1 MDNQA
6 PVTDGQ
12 TGSEPVASTLF
23 DLGEPLPTPKP
34 AAGGSPRLRYA
45 NRQQVEMRTCAL
57 DALLPEDHPARTV
70 WAFVEGLDL
79 TDLLGKIKAVGG
91 GAGASATDPRILL
104 ALWLYATL
112 RGVGSARELDRRC
125 RDG

>member
-6 PVTDGQ
+6 PVTDGLA
-12 TGSEPVASTLF
+12 GCEPVASMLF
-23 DLGEPLPTPKP
+23 DLGEPLTETGP
-34 AAGGSPRLRYA
+34 ATSGAPRLRYA

-57 DALLPEDHPARTV
+57 DALLAEDHPARAV

-79 TDLLGKIKAVGG
+79 SDLLGKIKAVAGK
-91 GAGASATDPRILL
+91 AGASATDPRILL

-112 RGVGSARELDRRC
+112 RGVGSAREL
-125 RDG
+125 